1 MKAKIS
7 ITLSEDIIKSID
19 SILGGSQNRSA
30 FIETALRSYLAQKV
44 KKSRDDKD
52 LEILN
57 RNSERLNKEAKDVL
71 SYQMGS

>member
-71 SYQMGS
+71 SYQME